1 MDDTSVISI
10 ICRQTDYSEETAIKK
25 LAEFDN
31 DHMKVI
37 KDYMGIKPKK
47 ENNCAYVSQQ
57 RYKMIRSQL
66 DKAYKDYRDKKE
78 EHEQLQN

>member
-47 ENNCAYVSQQ
+47 
-57 RYKMIRSQL
+57 
-66 DKAYKDYRDKKE
+66 
-78 EHEQLQN
+78 